1 MNDKF
6 EGAKSGTGIFVASA
20 IWAAAIVASAYLCSM
35 LLSIPGA
42 DGASF
47 FWLPCIFMV
56 TGAIWFGWYGMI
68 AAAVGT
74 FIGGALAGNP
84 IAINIGQNPIPAF
97 FANTLL
103 LYYLFKFM
111 NINLSSGEGASS
123 ADLFKSTILVAVTII
138 IAMIAGYYLAPSLGI
153 WGRVIAGVI
162 CLIGWYFLAQS
173 TKTSFRLDGD
183 VFKAVIAVVIASVVS
198 AAMGAYVWA
207 GIGGMGA
214 AAWTIVFPG
223 WAMGDIVASIL
234 GLGVL
239 FSLTDEMKRRG
250 LSTY

>member
-1 MNDKF
+1 MNESF
-6 EGAKSGTGIFVASA
+6 SGAKSGTGIFVASA

-42 DGASF
+42 AGASF

-97 FANTLL
+97 LANTLL
-103 LYYLFKFM
+103 LYYMFKFM
-111 NINLSSGEGASS
+111 KINLTNSEGTSS

-138 IAMIAGYYLAPSLGI
+138 VAMVAGYYLAPSLGI
-153 WGRVIAGVI
+153 WGRVIAGLI
-162 CLIGWYFLAQS
+162 CVAGWYFLAKS
-173 TKTSFRLDGD
+173 TNSAFKLDEN
-183 VFKAVIAVVIASVVS
+183 VFKAVIAVVVASVVS
-198 AAMGAYVWA
+198 AAMGAYVWSS
-207 GIGGMGA
+207 IGEMGA
-214 AAWTIVFPG
+214 SAWTIVFPG

-250 LSTY
+250 LSVY

>member
-1 MNDKF
+1 MST
-6 EGAKSGTGIFVASA
+6 KSGTGIFVASA

-42 DGASF
+42 AGASF

-56 TGAIWFGWYGMI
+56 TGAIWFGPYGWV
-68 AAAVGT
+68 AAAIGT

-103 LYYLFKFM
+103 LYYLFRWMK
-111 NINLSSGEGASS
+111 IDLSSGQAKS
-123 ADLFKSTILVAVTII
+123 ADLVKSTVLVAVTII
-138 IAMIAGYYLAPSLGI
+138 VAMIAGYYLAPSLGI
-153 WGRVIAGVI
+153 WGRVIAGLI
-162 CLIGWYFLAQS
+162 CVVGWYILAQTTNS
-173 TKTSFRLDGD
+173 VFKLNEN
-183 VFKAVIAVVIASVVS
+183 VFKAVIAVVVASIVS

-207 GIGGMGA
+207 GIGEMGA
-214 AAWTIVFPG
+214 SAWTIVFPG

-239 FSLTDEMKRRG
+239 FSLTGEMKKRG

>member
-1 MNDKF
+1 
-6 EGAKSGTGIFVASA
+6 
-20 IWAAAIVASAYLCSM
+20 
-35 LLSIPGA
+35 
-42 DGASF
+42 
-47 FWLPCIFMV
+47 
-56 TGAIWFGWYGMI
+56 
-68 AAAVGT
+68 
-74 FIGGALAGNP
+74 
-84 IAINIGQNPIPAF
+84 
-97 FANTLL
+97 
-103 LYYLFKFM
+103 M

-153 WGRVIAGVI
+153 WGRVIAGAI

>member
-1 MNDKF
+1 MNEKF

-42 DGASF
+42 AGASF

-173 TKTSFRLDGD
+173 TKTSFRL
-183 VFKAVIAVVIASVVS
+183 
-198 AAMGAYVWA
+198 
-207 GIGGMGA
+207 
-214 AAWTIVFPG
+214 
-223 WAMGDIVASIL
+223 
-234 GLGVL
+234 
-239 FSLTDEMKRRG
+239 
-250 LSTY
+250 

>member
-1 MNDKF
+1 MNESF
-6 EGAKSGTGIFVASA
+6 NGANSSTGIFVASA

-42 DGASF
+42 AGASF

-84 IAINIGQNPIPAF
+84 IAINLGQNPIPAF

-103 LYYLFKFM
+103 LYYMFKMM
-111 NINLSSGEGASS
+111 NINLSSKGGASNV
-123 ADLFKSTILVAVTII
+123 DLFKSTILVAVTII
-138 IAMIAGYYLAPSLGI
+138 IAMIVGYYLAPTLGI
-153 WGRVIAGVI
+153 WGRVIAGLI
-162 CLIGWYFLAQS
+162 CIGGWYFLAKS
-173 TKTSFRLDGD
+173 TNSSFRLDAD
-183 VFKAVIAVVIASVVS
+183 VFKAVIAVVVVSIVS

-207 GIGGMGA
+207 SIGQMGA
-214 AAWTIVFPG
+214 SAWTIVFPG

-239 FSLTDEMKRRG
+239 FSLTDEMKKRG
-250 LSTY
+250 LSVY

>member
-1 MNDKF
+1 MST
-6 EGAKSGTGIFVASA
+6 KSGTGIFVASA

-42 DGASF
+42 AGASF

-56 TGAIWFGWYGMI
+56 TGAIWFGVYGWI
-68 AAAVGT
+68 AAAIGT

-103 LYYLFKFM
+103 LYYLFRWMK
-111 NINLSSGEGASS
+111 IDLSSGQARS
-123 ADLFKSTILVAVTII
+123 ADLVKSTVLVAAT
-138 IAMIAGYYLAPSLGI
+138 MGI
-153 WGRVIAGVI
+153 WGRVIAGLI
-162 CLIGWYFLAQS
+162 CVVGWYILAQS
-173 TKTSFRLDGD
+173 TKAAFKLDEN
-183 VFKAVIAVVIASVVS
+183 VFKAVIAVVIVSIVS

-207 GIGGMGA
+207 GIGEMGA
-214 AAWTIVFPG
+214 SAWTIVFPG

-239 FSLTDEMKRRG
+239 FSLTGEMKKRG